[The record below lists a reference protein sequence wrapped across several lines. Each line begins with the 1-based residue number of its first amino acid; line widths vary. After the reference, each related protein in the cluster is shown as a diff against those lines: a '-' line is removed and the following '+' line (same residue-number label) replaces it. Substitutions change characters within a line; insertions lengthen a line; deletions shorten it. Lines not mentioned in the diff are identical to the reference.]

1 MVSSLSGLYTFKS
14 VNRDFGLS
22 MKKLKHERKKE
33 RNYVDHVV
41 SIIYDS

>member
-33 RNYVDHVV
+33 RKKETMLTMLSV
-41 SIIYDS
+41 